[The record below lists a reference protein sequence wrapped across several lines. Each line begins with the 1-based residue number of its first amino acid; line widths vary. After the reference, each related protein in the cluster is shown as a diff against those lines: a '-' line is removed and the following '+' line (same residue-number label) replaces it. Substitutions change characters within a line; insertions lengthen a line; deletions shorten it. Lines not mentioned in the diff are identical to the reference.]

1 MDLPVPPDF
10 KEIPFTREI
19 RIDRRFSL
27 PFLDEVGDALRS
39 TVTKR
44 MSAALIGPAG
54 TGKTVVLR
62 WLDDELPEARYRV
75 RYVKVADLSKRDM
88 CREIC
93 AACGLP
99 PKGAYP
105 FLVRSLQEH
114 FDGEYA
120 SDGLRPVL
128 LVDEAHELRPDVLG
142 MFRILTN
149 FEMDS
154 RLVLSVVL
162 AGQPPLKA
170 LLGRAGNEAIARRL
184 AHVATLRLLSRDELC
199 AYVEHRCT
207 VAGATTVPF
216 DVGALDALYE
226 LSRGNLRAI
235 DRLALKALE
244 AIASSG
250 AEVVSSTHVVAARKN
265 LWV

>member
-1 MDLPVPPDF
+1 MDLLARF
-10 KEIPFTREI
+10 GFTETPFTREI
-19 RIDRRFSL
+19 RIDRCWSL
-27 PFLDEVGDALRS
+27 PWLDEVCDALH
-39 TVTKR
+39 TAVTKR
-44 MSAALIGPAG
+44 MSAALIAPAG
-54 TGKTVVLR
+54 TGKTVLLR
-62 WLDDELPEARYRV
+62 RLVSELPEARYRV

-105 FLVRSLQEH
+105 FLFRALQEH
-114 FDGEYA
+114 FEGELA
-120 SDGLRPVL
+120 GDGLRPVL
-128 LVDEAHELRPDVLG
+128 LVDEAHDLRHDVLG

-149 FEMDS
+149 FDMDS

-162 AGQPPLKA
+162 AGQPRLKA
-170 LLGRAGNEAIARRL
+170 LLGRADNEAVARRL

-207 VAGATTVPF
+207 VAGATAVPF
-216 DVGALDALYE
+216 DAGAIDALYE
-226 LSRGNLRAI
+226 LSRGNLRAT
-235 DRLALKALE
+235 DSLALKALE
-244 AIASSG
+244 IVAGNG
-250 AEVVSSTHVVAARKN
+250 AEVVSSSHVVAARKD